1 MDYEKIIYCAITK
14 KKHTILTEFTDCSGN
29 FSQLIMQIM
38 DEIIDQLTN
47 EPEQYKAKF
56 IYGKYIFHL
65 IKDVNIY
72 IIIMTKPSKTIKD
85 DSIYFNLIFSINQE
99 LDKKIDKDKIKKMRP
114 YSLVSYSEDLKKKI
128 NSFNN
133 GEIKFA
139 NLLTNN
145 QNYLTKFEEL
155 DDKKFSE
162 FKQIPILSNE
172 QVHSEN
178 NFTESRANITIN
190 SSYTVDSFNADIL
203 RNSCLGQVK
212 EKIEDK
218 IESEEN
224 DEVIP
229 INSISS
235 TSTTVL
241 LFKPRKRS
249 KRNYIILIIII
260 IFLLIGIYFLLD
272 CFFFN
277 LGIKCIN

>member
-1 MDYEKIIYCAITK
+1 MEIEKIIYCAIIK
-14 KKHTILTEFTDCSGN
+14 KKHTILTEYTDCSGN
-29 FSQLIMQIM
+29 FSQIMKQIM
-38 DEIIDQLTN
+38 DEVINIIID

-65 IKDVNIY
+65 VKNNYIY
-72 IIIMTKPSKTIKD
+72 IIIMTKPSITIKD
-85 DSIYFNLIFSINQE
+85 DTIYFNLIFSINQE
-99 LDKKIDKDKIKKMRP
+99 LDKEIDKDKIKKMRP
-114 YSLVSYSEDLKKKI
+114 YSLISYSEKLKTKI
-128 NSFNN
+128 ISFNN
-133 GEIKFA
+133 GNLKFA
-139 NLLTNN
+139 DSLIND
-145 QNYLTKFEEL
+145 QNYLIKFEEL

-178 NFTESRANITIN
+178 NFNESRANITIN

>member
-1 MDYEKIIYCAITK
+1 MEIEKIIYCAIIK
-14 KKHTILTEFTDCSGN
+14 KKHTILTEYTDCSGN
-29 FSQLIMQIM
+29 FSQIMKQIM
-38 DEIIDQLTN
+38 DEVINIIID

-65 IKDVNIY
+65 VKNNYIY
-72 IIIMTKPSKTIKD
+72 IIIMTKPSITIKD
-85 DSIYFNLIFSINQE
+85 DTIYFNLIFSINQE
-99 LDKKIDKDKIKKMRP
+99 LDKEIDKDKIKKMRP
-114 YSLVSYSEDLKKKI
+114 YSLISYSEKLKTKI
-128 NSFNN
+128 ISFNN
-133 GEIKFA
+133 GNLKFA
-139 NLLTNN
+139 DSLIND
-145 QNYLTKFEEL
+145 QNYLIKFEEL

-178 NFTESRANITIN
+178 NFNESRANITIN

-212 EKIEDK
+212 EKNEYK

>member
-1 MDYEKIIYCAITK
+1 
-14 KKHTILTEFTDCSGN
+14 
-29 FSQLIMQIM
+29 
-38 DEIIDQLTN
+38 
-47 EPEQYKAKF
+47 
-56 IYGKYIFHL
+56 
-65 IKDVNIY
+65 
-72 IIIMTKPSKTIKD
+72 MTKPSITIKD
-85 DSIYFNLIFSINQE
+85 DTIYFNLIFSINQE
-99 LDKKIDKDKIKKMRP
+99 LDKEIDKDKIKKMRP
-114 YSLVSYSEDLKKKI
+114 YSLISYSEKLKTKI
-128 NSFNN
+128 ISFNN
-133 GEIKFA
+133 GNLKFA
-139 NLLTNN
+139 DSLIND
-145 QNYLTKFEEL
+145 QNYLIKFEEL

-178 NFTESRANITIN
+178 NFNESRANITIN

-212 EKIEDK
+212 EKNEYK
-218 IESEEN
+218 NENEEN